1 MSIQWYPGHMNKAR
15 KQIIELLPQ
24 VDLVIEVT
32 DARIPYSSENPLLAS
47 IRGDKPCIK
56 VLTKSDLADPA
67 ITNQWVKYFD
77 DKKGLKGIALT
88 TDQPT
93 QMRELL
99 DLCRS
104 MLPAKDSGLQSI
116 KALIMG
122 IPNVGKSTLINILA
136 NKTIAKTGNEP
147 AVTKGQQRIKLDNG
161 IVLFDTP
168 GMLWP
173 KVENPN
179 SGYRLAASGAIKN
192 TAMEYDDVAFYTAK
206 YLLSAYPERLK
217 ERYGLSTLPDTELDF
232 LETIGKQRGCL
243 RGGGQVDLN
252 KVSVLFLNELRA
264 GTLGPISLETPL
276 LMEAEEIEVQKAKDA
291 KVRKEEERKKRAQ
304 KGTRNSK

>member
-67 ITNQWVKYFD
+67 ITRQWVNYFD

-136 NKTIAKTGNEP
+136 NKVIAKTGNEP

-217 ERYGLSTLPDTELDF
+217 ERYELSILPETELEF

-291 KVRKEEERKKRAQ
+291 KAQKEEERKKRAQ
-304 KGTRNSK
+304 KGKRNSK

>member
-56 VLTKSDLADPA
+56 VLTKSDLADPV
-67 ITNQWVKYFD
+67 ITSQWVNHFD

-104 MLPAKDSGLQSI
+104 MLPAKDSGIQSI

-136 NKTIAKTGNEP
+136 NKIIAKTGNEP
-147 AVTKGQQRIKLDNG
+147 AVTKSQQRIKLDNG

-217 ERYGLSTLPDTELDF
+217 ERYELDTLPDTELEF

-252 KVSVLFLNELRA
+252 KVSVLFLNELRS
-264 GTLGPISLETPL
+264 GTLGPISLETPA
-276 LMEAEEIEVQKAKDA
+276 LMEAEEIEVQKVKDA
-291 KVRKEEERKKRAQ
+291 KIRKEEERKKRAQ
-304 KGTRNSK
+304 KGKRS

>member
-67 ITNQWVKYFD
+67 ITTQWVNYFD

-104 MLPAKDSGLQSI
+104 MLPAKDSGIQSI

-136 NKTIAKTGNEP
+136 NKIIAKTGNEP

-217 ERYGLSTLPDTELDF
+217 ERYELDTLPDTELEF

-252 KVSVLFLNELRA
+252 KVSVLFLNELRS
-264 GTLGPISLETPL
+264 GILGPISLETPA
-276 LMEAEEIEVQKAKDA
+276 LMEIEEIEVQKVKDA
-291 KVRKEEERKKRAQ
+291 KIRKEEERKKRSQ
-304 KGTRNSK
+304 KGKRSSK

>member
-67 ITNQWVKYFD
+67 ITTLWVNYFD
-77 DKKGLKGIALT
+77 EMKGVKGIALST
-88 TDQPT
+88 EQPA
-93 QMRELL
+93 QMRQLL
-99 DLCRS
+99 DLCRK
-104 MLPAKDSGLQSI
+104 MLPEKDKGLQSI

-136 NKTIAKTGNEP
+136 DKVIAKTGNEP
-147 AVTKGQQRIKLDNG
+147 AVTKGQQRIKLDDS

-179 SGYRLAASGAIKN
+179 SGYRLAASGAIKD
-192 TAMEYDDVAFYTAK
+192 TAMEYEDVAFYAAK
-206 YLLSAYPERLK
+206 YLLEAYPERLQ
-217 ERYGLSTLPDTELDF
+217 ERYQLDRLPYNELEL
-232 LETIGKQRGCL
+232 LETIGKKRGCL
-243 RGGGQVDLN
+243 RAGGRVDLN
-252 KVSVLFLNELRA
+252 KVSVLFLNEMRS
-264 GTLGPISLETPL
+264 GTLGPISLETPT
-276 LMEAEEIEVQKAKDA
+276 MMAREEIEVLRVEEE
-291 KVRKEEERKKRAQ
+291 KVRKEAERKERYQRGKRKPQ
-304 KGTRNSK
+304 

>member
-15 KQIIELLPQ
+15 IQIIELLPQ

-67 ITNQWVKYFD
+67 ITSQWVNHFD

-88 TDQPT
+88 TNQPT

-104 MLPAKDSGLQSI
+104 MLPAKDNGIQSI

-136 NKTIAKTGNEP
+136 NKVIAKTGNEP

-217 ERYGLSTLPDTELDF
+217 ERYELSTLPDTELEL

-243 RGGGQVDLN
+243 RGGGRVDLN

-264 GTLGPISLETPL
+264 GALGPISLETPS
-276 LMEAEEIEVQKAKDA
+276 LMEAEEIEVQKIKEAKI
-291 KVRKEEERKKRAQ
+291 RKEEERKKNAQ
-304 KGTRNSK
+304 KGKRNSK

>member
-67 ITNQWVKYFD
+67 ITNQWVNYFD

-88 TDQPT
+88 TDQPA

-99 DLCRS
+99 NLCRS

-179 SGYRLAASGAIKN
+179 SGYRLAASGAIKS

-217 ERYGLSTLPDTELDF
+217 ERYELSTLPDTELEF
-232 LETIGKQRGCL
+232 LETIGKKRGCL

-304 KGTRNSK
+304 KGTRNPK

>member
-15 KQIIELLPQ
+15 IQIIELLPQ

-67 ITNQWVKYFD
+67 ITSQWVNYFD

-88 TDQPT
+88 TNQPT

-104 MLPAKDSGLQSI
+104 MLPAKDSGIQSI

-136 NKTIAKTGNEP
+136 NKVIAKTGNEP

-206 YLLSAYPERLK
+206 YLLTAYPERLK
-217 ERYGLSTLPDTELDF
+217 KRYELSTLPDTELEF
-232 LETIGKQRGCL
+232 LETIGRQRGCL

-264 GTLGPISLETPL
+264 GALGPISLETPL
-276 LMEAEEIEVQKAKDA
+276 LMEAEEIEVQKVKEAKI
-291 KVRKEEERKKRAQ
+291 RKEEERKKNAQ
-304 KGTRNSK
+304 KGKRSSK

>member
-67 ITNQWVKYFD
+67 ITRQWVNYFD

-99 DLCRS
+99 NLCRS

-136 NKTIAKTGNEP
+136 NKVIAKTGNEP

-217 ERYGLSTLPDTELDF
+217 ERYELSILPETELEF

-291 KVRKEEERKKRAQ
+291 KAQKEEERKKRAQ
-304 KGTRNSK
+304 KGKRNSK

>member
-67 ITNQWVKYFD
+67 ITKQWVNYFD

-88 TDQPT
+88 TDQPA

-99 DLCRS
+99 NLCRS
-104 MLPAKDSGLQSI
+104 MLPAKDSGMQSI

-161 IVLFDTP
+161 IVLLDTP

-179 SGYRLAASGAIKN
+179 SGYRLAASGAIKS

-217 ERYGLSTLPDTELDF
+217 ERYELSTLPDTELEF
-232 LETIGKQRGCL
+232 LETIGKKRGCL

-276 LMEAEEIEVQKAKDA
+276 LMEAEEIEVQKTKEEKA
-291 KVRKEEERKKRAQ
+291 RKEEERKKRAQ

>member
-67 ITNQWVKYFD
+67 ITNQWVNYFD

-88 TDQPT
+88 TDQPA

-99 DLCRS
+99 NLCRS
-104 MLPAKDSGLQSI
+104 MLPAKDSGMQSI

-179 SGYRLAASGAIKN
+179 SGYRLAASGAIKS

-217 ERYGLSTLPDTELDF
+217 ERYELSTLPDTELEF
-232 LETIGKQRGCL
+232 LETIGKKRGCL

-276 LMEAEEIEVQKAKDA
+276 LMEAEEIEVQKTKEEKA
-291 KVRKEEERKKRAQ
+291 RKEEERKKRAQ

>member
-67 ITNQWVKYFD
+67 ITRQWVNYFD

-136 NKTIAKTGNEP
+136 NKVIAKTGNEP

-217 ERYGLSTLPDTELDF
+217 ERYELSILPETELDF

-291 KVRKEEERKKRAQ
+291 KAQKEEERKKRAQ
-304 KGTRNSK
+304 KGKRNSK

>member
-15 KQIIELLPQ
+15 IQIIELLPQ

-67 ITNQWVKYFD
+67 ITSQWVNYFD

-88 TDQPT
+88 TNQPT

-104 MLPAKDSGLQSI
+104 MLPAKDSGIQSI

-136 NKTIAKTGNEP
+136 NKVIAKTGNEP

-217 ERYGLSTLPDTELDF
+217 ERYELSTLPDTELEL
-232 LETIGKQRGCL
+232 LETIGRQRGCL

-264 GTLGPISLETPL
+264 GALGPISLETPL
-276 LMEAEEIEVQKAKDA
+276 LMEAEEIEVQKVKEAKI
-291 KVRKEEERKKRAQ
+291 RKEEERKKNAQ
-304 KGTRNSK
+304 KGKRNSK

>member
-1 MSIQWYPGHMNKAR
+1 
-15 KQIIELLPQ
+15 

-67 ITNQWVKYFD
+67 ITSQWVNYFD

-88 TDQPT
+88 TNQPT

-104 MLPAKDSGLQSI
+104 MLPAKDSGIQSI

-136 NKTIAKTGNEP
+136 NKVIAKTGNEP

-192 TAMEYDDVAFYTAK
+192 TAMEYDDVAFYTVN

-217 ERYGLSTLPDTELDF
+217 ERYELSTLPNTELEF
-232 LETIGKQRGCL
+232 LETIGRQRGCL

-264 GTLGPISLETPL
+264 GALGPISLETPSH
-276 LMEAEEIEVQKAKDA
+276 MEAEEIEVQKVKEEKIRKD
-291 KVRKEEERKKRAQ
+291 EERKKNAQ
-304 KGTRNSK
+304 KGKRSSK